1 MEKRNKKPVKLNPIF
16 IAGTGSD
23 AGKSVIASALCRIF
37 KQDGYNP
44 APFKAQNMSLNSYV
58 TKDGLEM
65 GRAQVVQAEAAKI
78 PCHIDMNPVL
88 LKPTGDCTSQ
98 LVVYGRPRGTYNAKM
113 IFDNTIP
120 ENLFSVAADSYYRLK
135 NTYNPIVIEG
145 AGSVSEINLYHA
157 DLANSV
163 TLDIATPEVILV
175 ADIERGGVFASV
187 YGTVQIL
194 KKYKE
199 IDVKGIII
207 NKFRGDVSLFTY
219 GVGVLESMCGAPV
232 LGIIPYFDDIHIE
245 EEDSL
250 ALQKKNLKAVRD
262 RVNVC
267 VVKLKHISNF
277 TDFNALE
284 RDGRVHLF
292 YTDDKDELLKAD
304 IIIIPGS
311 KNTIG
316 DLKELKKSGLD
327 EVIREANYRG
337 TTVMGICGGYQMMG
351 YEINDED
358 HVESDVDFELGL
370 GLLPVKTNLKKEKV
384 TRQVRFRLATSPSAM
399 RAATASS
406 VCHGYEVHMGKT
418 TLMYKAKASPLTFMV
433 DDETHKVIK
442 PSRGL
447 FRATENGCFLNRSCF
462 GTYIHGILDNP
473 QVVNFLLSPFLKEK
487 SPRDTYN
494 HAAFKEEQYDKLAD
508 HVRGCID
515 MAKLYEIMGV
525 K

>member
-1 MEKRNKKPVKLNPIF
+1 MEKSYNRLKKLSPIF

-23 AGKSVIASALCRIF
+23 VGKSIVAAALCRIF

-44 APFKAQNMSLNSYV
+44 APFKGQNMSLNSYV

-78 PCHIDMNPVL
+78 PCNVHMNPIL
-88 LKPTGDCTSQ
+88 LKPTGDCTAQ
-98 LVVYGRPRGTYNAKM
+98 LIAHGRPRGTYDAS
-113 IFDNTIP
+113 TV
-120 ENLFSVAADSYYRLK
+120 FSNPHGDPLIDIVIESYQYLSK
-135 NTYNPIVIEG
+135 VYNPMVLEG
-145 AGSVSEINLYHA
+145 AGSPTEMNLFHA
-157 DLANSV
+157 DIANSV
-163 TLDIATPEVILV
+163 TIDITDGNVILV
-175 ADIERGGVFASV
+175 ADIERGGIFASIF
-187 YGTVQIL
+187 GTIDIL
-194 KKYKE
+194 KE
-199 IDVKGIII
+199 HRGLDVKGIII
-207 NKFRGDVSLFTY
+207 NKFRGDMSLFDR
-219 GVGVLESMCGAPV
+219 GVEIIELLRKVPV
-232 LGIIPYFDDIHIE
+232 LGVIPYYNDIHID
-245 EEDSL
+245 EEDSI
-250 ALQKKNLKAVRD
+250 ALQKKNVKAVRD
-262 RVNVC
+262 RVNVS

-292 YTDDKDELLKAD
+292 YTDDADELLKAD

-311 KNTIG
+311 KSTIS
-316 DLKELKKSGLD
+316 DLKELKKSGLAD
-327 EVIREANYRG
+327 AIIEARYRG

-351 YEINDED
+351 FEINDED
-358 HVESDVDFELGL
+358 HVESDADFELGL

-406 VCHGYEVHMGKT
+406 VCNGYEVHMGKT

-447 FRATENGCFLNRSCF
+447 FRATENGCFLNRGCF

-473 QVVNFLLSPFLKEK
+473 QVVNFLLSPFLKET
-487 SPRDTYN
+487 SPRDAYN
-494 HAAFKEEQYDKLAD
+494 HETFKEEQYDKLAD
-508 HVRGCID
+508 HFRKHLD
-515 MAKLYEIMGV
+515 MDKIYEIMGR
-525 K
+525 